1 MANQNAWVVIIGV
14 IAGSSLLAAFATN
27 WQGAR
32 QQRKEVVAGATKS
45 ALKRVEMYYRLKR
58 RLPSGEDNVAIR
70 DALHDVQEENDYYCA
85 LLSIEAPWLGMSY
98 RNFLTAI
105 KRELEP
111 FMHEAWLEKSKG
123 PSVQITKKERPNI
136 GLYVDIFTTDS
147 KRLFNPIM
155 RPLMRIRYSLRKLF
169 KENPYGL

>member
-1 MANQNAWVVIIGV
+1 MPDKDPWLVIIGI

-32 QQRKEVVAGATKS
+32 QHRKEVVAGATKS

-58 RLPSGEDNVAIR
+58 RVPSGDDDVNIR
-70 DALHDVQEENDYYCA
+70 DALHDVQEENDYYVA
-85 LLSIEAPWLGMSY
+85 LLSIEAPWLGNSY

-105 KRELEP
+105 KRELETY
-111 FMHEAWLEKSKG
+111 MREAWLEKGKG
-123 PSVQITKKERPNI
+123 PSVQITKKERPNV
-136 GLYVDIFTTDS
+136 GRYVDIFTADS
-147 KRLFNPIM
+147 KRLFNPLM
-155 RPLMRIRYSLRKLF
+155 RIWMRIRYSLRKVF